1 MALKLYAPKAAA
13 AGCATL
19 VGRRVLA
26 LGASL
31 APLGQSALAGANL
44 ELAAVE
50 QLAGVSADDVALV
63 LIDADSCPAAA
74 LATAVQLLTACPNPP
89 AVLLVG
95 ERLPTTVVRNLLRLS
110 RSDVLEAPYTPDQ
123 IATTI
128 SSLMD
133 QDARV
138 MPAHAPAPAASAPA
152 SSRCWAVT
160 GAVGGAGATTIAIE
174 IANALCGRQDR
185 EKSVCLIDLNLVDG
199 VAAAYLGATPSMKLA
214 DFGASVD
221 RIDAAVLQAFVTPV
235 SKQLDLLAA
244 HRDPTAFD
252 SISREAV
259 LKVLDVACE
268 TYDWV
273 VLDVPRH
280 RRSWTLDVLS
290 GSDEVL
296 VVSELTVPALIAAR
310 SLSDEIETGVAS
322 DLKPRIVLNRLAS
335 RMFGPA
341 PNMAEAEK
349 ALQRKAEAGISSD
362 WEAAAASA
370 NLGGPIATHR
380 PKSKIVKDVQSL
392 VERLATQPARRE
404 APAVQTNHGS
414 RAA

>member
-1 MALKLYAPKAAA
+1 MAAKPAAPKPD
-13 AGCATL
+13 AGPLAGL
-19 VGRRVLA
+19 AGRRVLA

-31 APLGQSALAGANL
+31 APLAQGVLTGANF
-44 ELAAVE
+44 ELATVD
-50 QLAGVSADDVALV
+50 QLTGVSADAVGLV
-63 LIDADSCPAAA
+63 LIDADSCTAAA
-74 LATAVQLLTACPNPP
+74 LSAAVQSLSACANPP
-89 AVLLVG
+89 PVLLVG

-123 IATTI
+123 ITGAVAG
-128 SSLMD
+128 LMN
-133 QDARV
+133 QAARTP
-138 MPAHAPAPAASAPA
+138 PAQAPVAAAPVVS

-174 IANALCGRQDR
+174 IATALCARQHK
-185 EKSVCLIDLNLVDG
+185 EKSVCLIDLNLADG
-199 VAAAYLGATPSMKLA
+199 VAAAYLGATPAMKLA
-214 DFGASVD
+214 DFSASVE
-221 RIDAAVLQAFVTPV
+221 RIDAAVLQAFTTPV
-235 SKQLDLLAA
+235 TKQLDLLSAQ
-244 HRDPTAFD
+244 RDPAAFD
-252 SISREAV
+252 AISREAV

-273 VLDVPRH
+273 VIDMPRH
-280 RRSWTLDVLS
+280 RRAWTLEVLS

-310 SLSDEIETGVAS
+310 SLSDEIEVGVGS
-322 DLKPRIVLNRLAS
+322 GLKPRIVLNRLAS
-335 RMFGPA
+335 RLFGPA
-341 PNMAEAEK
+341 PSMTEAER

-392 VERLATQPARRE
+392 VERLAAQPARRDGL
-404 APAVQTNHGS
+404 AAHSAQNS

>member
-1 MALKLYAPKAAA
+1 MALKLYAPKG
-13 AGCATL
+13 AGISSPLT
-19 VGRRVLA
+19 GRRVLA

-44 ELAAVE
+44 ELASVD
-50 QLAGVSADDVALV
+50 QLAGVTAGDVGLV
-63 LIDADSCPAAA
+63 LIDADSCTAAA
-74 LATAVQLLTACPNPP
+74 LATAVQLLTASPSPP

-110 RSDVLEAPYTPDQ
+110 RSDVLEAPYTPAQ
-123 IATTI
+123 IANAITG
-128 SSLMD
+128 LME

-138 MPAHAPAPAASAPA
+138 PAAQAQAPAASAA
-152 SSRCWAVT
+152 AVATSRCWAVT
-160 GAVGGAGATTIAIE
+160 GAVGGSGATTIAIE
-174 IANALCGRQDR
+174 IATALCSRQAK
-185 EKSVCLIDLNLVDG
+185 EKSVCLIDLNLADG
-199 VAAAYLGATPSMKLA
+199 VAAAYLGATPAMKLA
-214 DFGASVD
+214 DFGASVE
-221 RIDAAVLQAFVTPV
+221 RIDASVLQAFVTPV
-235 SKQLDLLAA
+235 TKHLDLLAA
-244 HRDPTAFD
+244 QRDPTAFD
-252 SISREAV
+252 TISREAV

-273 VLDVPRH
+273 VLDMPRH
-280 RRSWTLDVLS
+280 RRSWTLEVLS

-310 SLSDEIETGVAS
+310 SLSDEIETGVGS

-341 PNMAEAEK
+341 PSMTEAEK

-392 VERLATQPARRE
+392 VERLAAEPSRRE
-404 APAVQTNHGS
+404 TTAAQGV